1 MFTYQDFSVILFH
14 FPQGMY
20 TCIIYLGFR
29 AIDNYK
35 FYFELNAR
43 SLKID
48 PEKNQIILGIIDCSY
63 CAHHI

>member
-1 MFTYQDFSVILFH
+1 
-14 FPQGMY
+14 MY
-20 TCIIYLGFR
+20 TYIIYLGFR

-63 CAHHI
+63 CAHHIEN

>member
-1 MFTYQDFSVILFH
+1 
-14 FPQGMY
+14 MY
-20 TCIIYLGFR
+20 TYIINLGFR

-48 PEKNQIILGIIDCSY
+48 PEKNQIILGIIDYSY